1 MNHRVIFRSVGT
13 VLCIEAACML
23 PSLLVAFIYRE
34 AAAVSFAISIFILS
48 AAGFAL
54 LSIKTPITRIY
65 PRDGFAVV
73 ALSWIFVSV
82 FGALPFMLSGSIP
95 SIIDAFF
102 ESASGFST
110 TGASILRDVESLP
123 KSILFWRSFTHW
135 MGGMGVLIL
144 MIAILPSVNPSIIN
158 IMKAESTGPSPGKFV
173 PKIRQTAEILYIIY
187 VLLTAINVVLLLAG
201 GMPLYDALLNA
212 FGTAG
217 TGGFS
222 IRNASIS
229 AYDSV
234 YIETIITIFMFLFG
248 VNFTLYFM
256 VFKRNIKSFLCDEEL
271 RFYLG
276 IVLSAIV
283 IIVIN
288 IYNTVY
294 QSVGESIRY
303 AAFQVSSVIT
313 TTGYATADFN
323 TWPVLS
329 QIILILLMFI
339 GANAGSTAGGIK
351 CIRVL
356 LLFKIIKREI
366 ARINH
371 PRAVQT
377 VKLNGRIVD
386 EETLSGT
393 MAFFFFWILIFSLS
407 VLLVSLESK
416 DLITSTTAVI
426 ATLNNIGPGL
436 GMVGPTGNY
445 ADFSVF
451 SKAVLSIC
459 MIVGR
464 LEIYPIMLLFV
475 PSFWKRSSI

>member
-1 MNHRVIFRSVGT
+1 
-13 VLCIEAACML
+13 
-23 PSLLVAFIYRE
+23 
-34 AAAVSFAISIFILS
+34 
-48 AAGFAL
+48 
-54 LSIKTPITRIY
+54 
-65 PRDGFAVV
+65 
-73 ALSWIFVSV
+73 
-82 FGALPFMLSGSIP
+82 
-95 SIIDAFF
+95 
-102 ESASGFST
+102 
-110 TGASILRDVESLP
+110 
-123 KSILFWRSFTHW
+123 
-135 MGGMGVLIL
+135 
-144 MIAILPSVNPSIIN
+144 
-158 IMKAESTGPSPGKFV
+158 
-173 PKIRQTAEILYIIY
+173 
-187 VLLTAINVVLLLAG
+187 
-201 GMPLYDALLNA
+201 
-212 FGTAG
+212 
-217 TGGFS
+217 
-222 IRNASIS
+222 
-229 AYDSV
+229 
-234 YIETIITIFMFLFG
+234 
-248 VNFTLYFM
+248 M